1 MHDPTAPEHA
11 GWFEDVFTILRLVQT
26 TIGLPLPVTSAT
38 RACFYFLGIP
48 DAEDARKSVD
58 RAQEILSGKLGLTF
72 APGTDPAGYGTLEA
86 ALPSG
91 LLVVI
96 ATRTQNMPG
105 YVEAR
110 IAERMAAIQAAADEV
125 YARTQ
130 PASAA

>member
-1 MHDPTAPEHA
+1 MIDPTPEHA
-11 GWFEDVFTILRLVQT
+11 GWFEDVFAILTLVKT

-48 DAEDARKSVD
+48 DAEDARKSVT

-72 APGTDPAGYGTLEA
+72 MPGTDPAGYDTLEA

-96 ATRTQNMPG
+96 ATRAPRMPG

-110 IAERMAAIQAAADEV
+110 IAEQLADIHAAVAAMPS
-125 YARTQ
+125 R
-130 PASAA
+130 SAA